1 MPPARCALSVCVLAF
16 ERISPFHLSVPCVVF
31 GESHPGV
38 PAMQLEICAER
49 PGLIPSSVGV
59 GLQVQ
64 QGLQA
69 MAAADV
75 VIVPSWTDPEL
86 PASPLVL
93 KALRA
98 AHARGALVVGLCLGA
113 FVLAQAGLL
122 DGRQAATHWAHAA
135 DMARLHPEVQLM
147 PDVLYVQDGQVLTS
161 AGTAAAL
168 DCCLHLLR
176 QRLGQAVANRVARRL
191 VTAPHRQGGQL
202 QFIEQALPST
212 GRHER
217 LSGLLQS
224 LQTRLHERH
233 SVDACAAQVAMSR
246 RTFTRQFQQ
255 HTGQALGDWLLHARL
270 QQVQLLLESS
280 DLGMDAIAVQTG
292 LGSAASLRR
301 HFQRRFAVSPSAW
314 RQTFRGR

>member
-1 MPPARCALSVCVLAF
+1 MPSARCALSVCVLAF

-38 PAMQLEICAER
+38 PAMRLEICAER
-49 PGLIPSSVGV
+49 PGLMPSSVGMD
-59 GLQVQ
+59 LQIP

-93 KALRA
+93 EALRA

-122 DGRQAATHWAHAA
+122 DGRQAATHWSHAA
-135 DMARLHPEVQLM
+135 DMARLHPAVQLM

-217 LSGLLQS
+217 LGGLLQS
-224 LQTRLHERH
+224 LQERLHEPQ

-255 HTGQALGDWLLHARL
+255 HTGQTLGDWLLHARL
-270 QQVQLLLESS
+270 QQVQQLLEGS

>member
-1 MPPARCALSVCVLAF
+1 MPLTRCALSVCVLAF

-31 GESHPGV
+31 GESHPRV
-38 PAMQLEICAER
+38 PAMQFEICAER

-69 MAAADV
+69 MAAVDV

-168 DCCLHLLR
+168 DCCLYLLR
-176 QRLGQAVANRVARRL
+176 QRLGQTVANRVARRL

-246 RTFTRQFQQ
+246 RTFTRQFLQ
-255 HTGQALGDWLLHARL
+255 HTGQALGDWLLYARL
-270 QQVQLLLESS
+270 QQVQQLLESS

-314 RQTFRGR
+314 RQTFRGK